1 MTRLQAAGVML
12 IALGLIY
19 ALLYAAWLRKRSRHA
34 SAAEAVRAVD
44 SEQGPTPG
52 TASRVVAE
60 GTYVSTTTATSRLER
75 VTVEGL
81 GNRAKAT
88 LTVTRGDPEQLVRID
103 RQGEAAVLV
112 PTGRLTAVRRDRGM
126 AGKFLGAK
134 RLLVLQWKSSDGEV
148 YETGFL
154 PRYRADLD
162 AIESALWWHTD
173 STASAADST
182 ASAAD
187 STASTAHTTTDDLN
201 SPESGKDT
209 P

>member
-1 MTRLQAAGVML
+1 
-12 IALGLIY
+12 LGLIY
-19 ALLYAAWLRKRSRHA
+19 ALLYAAWLRKKNRHA
-34 SAAEAVRAVD
+34 SAAEAVDGASAAEAVRGVD
-44 SEQGPTPG
+44 NAHEATPA
-52 TASRVVAE
+52 TAGQVVSE

-88 LTVTRGDPEQLVRID
+88 LTVTRGDPDHLVRID
-103 RQGEAAVLV
+103 RQGESAVVV

-134 RLLVLQWKSSDGEV
+134 RLLVLQWKSSEGDV
-148 YETGFL
+148 YETGFV

-162 AIESALWWHTD
+162 TIESALWWPAGNSED
-173 STASAADST
+173 PR
-182 ASAAD
+182 
-187 STASTAHTTTDDLN
+187 N

>member
-1 MTRLQAAGVML
+1 MTRIQAAGVML

-19 ALLYAAWLRKRSRHA
+19 ALLYAAWLRKKHRHG
-34 SAAEAVRAVD
+34 SAAEAVSSAGAAGD
-44 SEQGPTPG
+44 ASKATSAS
-52 TASRVVAE
+52 TAQVVAE
-60 GTYVSTTTATSRLER
+60 GTYISTTTATSRLER

-88 LTVTRGDPEQLVRID
+88 LTVTRGDPDQLVRIE
-103 RQGEAAVLV
+103 RQGESAVVV
-112 PTGRLTAVRRDRGM
+112 PTGRLTSVRRDRGM

-134 RLLVLQWKSSDGEV
+134 RLLVLQWKSSEGDV

-154 PRYRADLD
+154 PRYRADLET
-162 AIESALWWHTD
+162 IESALWWPSGAGDEPHDQPRDQPHDEPRT
-173 STASAADST
+173 
-182 ASAAD
+182 
-187 STASTAHTTTDDLN
+187 

>member
-1 MTRLQAAGVML
+1 ML

-19 ALLYAAWLRKRSRHA
+19 ALLYAAWLRKKSRHA
-34 SAAEAVRAVD
+34 SAAEAVRGLGAA
-44 SEQGPTPG
+44 QGPTP
-52 TASRVVAE
+52 AAVSQVVAE

-88 LTVTRGDPEQLVRID
+88 LTVTRGDPDQLVRID
-103 RQGEAAVLV
+103 RQGESAVV
-112 PTGRLTAVRRDRGM
+112 IQTGRLTAVRRDRGM

-162 AIESALWWHTD
+162 AIESAVWWHTD
-173 STASAADST
+173 ST
-182 ASAAD
+182 D
-187 STASTAHTTTDDLN
+187 STASTASTDSTATDDLN

>member
-1 MTRLQAAGVML
+1 ML

-19 ALLYAAWLRKRSRHA
+19 ALLYAAWLRKQHRHA
-34 SAAEAVRAVD
+34 SAAEAISAAD
-44 SEQGPTPG
+44 EAPK
-52 TASRVVAE
+52 TAPRTAAQVVAE
-60 GTYVSTTTATSRLER
+60 GTYISTTTATSRLER

-88 LTVTRGDPEQLVRID
+88 LTVTRGDPDQLVRID
-103 RQGEAAVLV
+103 RQGESAVVV
-112 PTGRLTAVRRDRGM
+112 PSGRLTSVRRDRGM

-134 RLLVLQWKSSDGEV
+134 RVLVLQWKSSEGDV

-154 PRYRADLD
+154 PRYRADLETL
-162 AIESALWWHTD
+162 ESALWWPTGGSDAPHDEPRT
-173 STASAADST
+173 
-182 ASAAD
+182 
-187 STASTAHTTTDDLN
+187 

>member
-19 ALLYAAWLRKRSRHA
+19 ALLYAAWLRKQRRHA
-34 SAAEAVRAVD
+34 SAAEAVRGAD
-44 SEQGPTPG
+44 AADQSPQEPPAAGQ
-52 TASRVVAE
+52 VVAE
-60 GTYVSTTTATSRLER
+60 GTYISTTTATSRLER

-88 LTVTRGDPEQLVRID
+88 LTVRRGDPDQLVRID
-103 RQGEAAVLV
+103 RQGESAVVV

-134 RLLVLQWKSSDGEV
+134 RLLVLQWKSSGGDV

-162 AIESALWWHTD
+162 AIESALWWPTGGSDAPHDEPRT
-173 STASAADST
+173 
-182 ASAAD
+182 
-187 STASTAHTTTDDLN
+187 

>member
-1 MTRLQAAGVML
+1 ML

-19 ALLYAAWLRKRSRHA
+19 ALLYAAWLRKKHRHA
-34 SAAEAVRAVD
+34 SAAEAISAAD
-44 SEQGPTPG
+44 EAPK
-52 TASRVVAE
+52 TAPRTAAQVVAE
-60 GTYVSTTTATSRLER
+60 GTYISTTTATSRLER

-88 LTVTRGDPEQLVRID
+88 LTVTRGDPDQLVRID
-103 RQGEAAVLV
+103 RQGESAVVV
-112 PTGRLTAVRRDRGM
+112 PSGRLTSVRRDRGM

-134 RLLVLQWKSSDGEV
+134 RVLVLQWKSSEGDV

-154 PRYRADLD
+154 PRYRADLETL
-162 AIESALWWHTD
+162 ESALWWPTGGSDAPHDEPRT
-173 STASAADST
+173 
-182 ASAAD
+182 
-187 STASTAHTTTDDLN
+187 